1 MRTQSTHRFLGSDIM
16 TQFDWAKGRQ
26 YAKTAAWALWVLC
39 APLMFLA
46 GITGA
51 IQAFYY
57 EIDEGLNPG
66 FYEVPVST
74 PALPAPE
81 LIARLEAK
89 HPELKVWYIQSAAKP
104 GRTAML
110 TTQPRGNEPLAN
122 DTFYV
127 DPATG
132 REVGA
137 RLWGKCCL
145 EPENFLNWTYELH
158 HSLTIGEPGRWIMGL
173 TALVGMAACLIVIG
187 VGYRRRDRISLVS
200 AGLCVPCLVFAITC
214 IDMNLGDE
222 LFKPTVSLISKVT
235 PDVYT
240 VRGEMKGG
248 FGERR
253 LSYEDALSIGKAEG
267 IRRGYGTTVGELYY
281 SYGYNFYGM
290 AYGYRDPN
298 GLGNH
303 WLYFDG
309 QTGKVIGGRF
319 PGEGSLGDRF
329 TQFQL
334 PIHSGRIGGML
345 TKTLVCLLGLLIAGI
360 AAASLIKAGRQL
372 ATLFRALYGRAHKA

>member
-1 MRTQSTHRFLGSDIM
+1 MVRFNLPKAWRGV
-16 TQFDWAKGRQ
+16 
-26 YAKTAAWALWVLC
+26 KTAAWSLWLLC
-39 APLMFLA
+39 APLLFLA
-46 GITGA
+46 GLTGA

-57 EIDEGLNPG
+57 EIDEALNPG
-66 FYEVPVST
+66 FYRVPVST

-81 LIARLEAK
+81 LIARLEAA
-89 HPELKVWYIQSAAKP
+89 HPELKVWYIQSAARP
-104 GRTAML
+104 GRTAMM
-110 TTQPRGNEPLAN
+110 TTEPRGTAALAN

-145 EPENFLNWTYELH
+145 ERENFVNWTYELH
-158 HSLTIGEPGRWIMGL
+158 HSLTIGEPGRWLMGL
-173 TALVGMAACLIVIG
+173 TALIGIAACIIVIVQG
-187 VGYRRRDRISLVS
+187 ARLRDRNSLS
-200 AGLCVPCLVFAITC
+200 RAGLALPCLVFAVTC
-214 IDMNLGDE
+214 VDMNLADE
-222 LFKPTVSLISKVT
+222 VFKPGVSVFSKVT

-240 VRGEMKGG
+240 LRGRMTGG

-253 LSYEDALSIGKAEG
+253 LSYSDALYIGKVEG
-267 IRRGYGTTVGELYY
+267 LMRGYGDTVGELYY

-290 AYGYRDPN
+290 AYGYRDPY

-309 QTGKVIGGRF
+309 QTGKVVGGRF
-319 PGEGSLGDRF
+319 PGEGTAGDRF

-334 PIHSGRIGGML
+334 PIHSGRIGGMW
-345 TKTLVCLLGLLIAGI
+345 TKTLVCLLGLLIAAL
-360 AAASLIKAGRQL
+360 AAASLFKGYRQL
-372 ATLFRALYGRAHKA
+372 KALYGRARKV